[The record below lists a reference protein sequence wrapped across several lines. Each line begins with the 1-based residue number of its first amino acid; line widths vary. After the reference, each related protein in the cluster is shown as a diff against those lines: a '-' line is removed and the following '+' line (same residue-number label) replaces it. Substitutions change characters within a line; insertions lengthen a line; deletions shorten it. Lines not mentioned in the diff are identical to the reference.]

1 MKRATSLV
9 LLVVIIMLAS
19 ACGTTRN
26 FIVDSNPKGAL
37 ILVQPEGGSV
47 TVQGQYVY
55 CETPMGVTPSPMP
68 VTFIGDNIKVKFTAE
83 KRGYTASTS
92 LATKE
97 SGTAILLDL
106 KRIDGVPEE
115 VSFKKEDLS
124 AGTFTLLPPFVE
136 VIIHSGLGKLDKK
149 EYSSEASQK
158 VTTGLNAEL
167 AKTCDNGN
175 NQLRLSVMDDT
186 QGKDWSSL
194 TLSLNKYLSKLNAK
208 RLPYYSMPPYLSSNV
223 NGFKTFITGY
233 KKKAKIDSRYL
244 VYMWSKC
251 VTETKGRLA
260 GNFAMA
266 ILGGVAKTDAQARGR
281 SFYYDPSAFDPDSGT
296 LVTWYVIDTKTSEVV
311 YINQQVFPDITDAD
325 YLKNLAGVVGK
336 FPEGN

>member
-1 MKRATSLV
+1 MKRAASLV
-9 LLVVIIMLAS
+9 LLVVITMLAS

-47 TVQGQYVY
+47 TAQGQYIY
-55 CETPMGVTPSPMP
+55 SETPMGLTPSPMP
-68 VTFIGDNIKVKFTAE
+68 VTFIGDHIKVKFTAE
-83 KRGYTASTS
+83 KRGYTASTA
-92 LATKE
+92 LTTKE
-97 SGTAILLDL
+97 SGTAIFFDL
-106 KRIDGVPEE
+106 KRIDGVSDE
-115 VSFKKEDLS
+115 VTFKKEDLS
-124 AGTFTLLPPFVE
+124 TGTFTLLPPFVE

-149 EYSSEASQK
+149 EYSPEASQK
-158 VTTGLNAEL
+158 TTNDLNAEL

-175 NQLRLSVMDDT
+175 NQLRRSVMDDA

-194 TLSLNKYLSKLNAK
+194 TLSMNKYLSKLNAK
-208 RLPYYSMPPYLSSNV
+208 RLPYYSVPPYLSSNV
-223 NGFKTFITGY
+223 DGFKTFINSY

-244 VYMWSKC
+244 LYMWSKC

-266 ILGGVAKTDAQARGR
+266 LLGSATKGYSDARGI

-311 YINQQVFPDITDAD
+311 YINQQVFPDITDVD
-325 YLKNLAGVVGK
+325 YLKKLASVAGK
-336 FPEGN
+336 FPEIN